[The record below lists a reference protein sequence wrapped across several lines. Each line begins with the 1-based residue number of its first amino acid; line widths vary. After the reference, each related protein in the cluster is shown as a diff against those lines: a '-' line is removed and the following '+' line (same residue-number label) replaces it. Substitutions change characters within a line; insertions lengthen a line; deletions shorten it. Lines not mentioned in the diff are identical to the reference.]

1 MDDLDQQHANM
12 VQQLHS
18 KREVVLQLEQE
29 GKVWQTRLG
38 AVPSPATV
46 QHNKNNLS
54 LVKVDPKLREK
65 IK

>member
-1 MDDLDQQHANM
+1 M